1 MKKIAQA
8 DLQRWSEE
16 VARDP
21 ASLAFLPL
29 ARAYRRQGQ
38 RDAAR
43 QLCVRGLEH
52 YPTHAEAHSLLALL
66 YLEDGDRSR
75 AADEWSMVL
84 RMDPNH
90 FEALRGIGFCYLE
103 QDMLSRAR
111 QALERAALLRPMD
124 AAVQEALAILGNKQ
138 DTSDAA
144 QGTASAAPAQDT
156 PAAPAAT
163 SQPKFQLAGEGEA
176 PRTAASAEA
185 VLAAFT
191 KTSVPPEG
199 LTDEQ
204 WAASMQPP
212 APVPVTPAVRAAVS
226 QAAPAEPVRNTDPS
240 ALFASLMGSGP
251 LLGVLL
257 LDAQGLVL
265 AGALGDGTGGSADM
279 LGATLGPA
287 INEATRTVSLLSLGG
302 WRGMLLEAETAVL
315 HVSPVQSDAVLLI
328 AAKRNAPTG
337 WVLRAA
343 SQAADVAGRY
353 LQEYA

>member
-21 ASLAFLPL
+21 TSLAFLPL

-84 RMDPNH
+84 RLDPNH

-124 AAVQEALAILGNKQ
+124 AAVQEALNMLGNKQ
-138 DTSDAA
+138 DANEAGSH
-144 QGTASAAPAQDT
+144 P
-156 PAAPAAT
+156 PAAVAPPATPTA
-163 SQPKFQLAGEGEA
+163 QPKFQMALESEGS
-176 PRTAASAEA
+176 RTAASAEA

-191 KTSVPPEG
+191 TTSAPPEAPARPAPAM
-199 LTDEQ
+199 Q
-204 WAASMQPP
+204 SAASADPM
-212 APVPVTPAVRAAVS
+212 
-226 QAAPAEPVRNTDPS
+226 RNTDPS
-240 ALFASLMGSGP
+240 ELFASLMGSGP

-265 AGALGDGTGGSADM
+265 AGALGDGSGGSADM
-279 LGATLGPA
+279 LGAALGPA
-287 INEATRTVSLLSLGG
+287 ISEATRTVSLLSLGG
-302 WRGMLLEAETAVL
+302 WRGMLLEAATAVL

-337 WVLRAA
+337 WVLRTA
-343 SQAADVAGRY
+343 SQAADVANRY